1 MFTRTKDMRS
11 RINFDLD
18 VLSQNN
24 NYIFGQ
30 PGTGPNPE
38 YISNPEIRLEKWGGN
53 LRTNA
58 INLEHDLFGQTR
70 KLNRDDVKLN
80 NYVTNSIS
88 TSGQNYNSQEIK
100 NDNQRLLLNHVDS
113 REQVI
118 TKPFHSLHILLKD
131 PQENIYNTKIN
142 STRYNNKWGGE
153 PRFPQTPS
161 Y

>member
-58 INLEHDLFGQTR
+58 IDLESHLKGIG
-70 KLNRDDVKLN
+70 NP
-80 NYVTNSIS
+80 
-88 TSGQNYNSQEIK
+88 
-100 NDNQRLLLNHVDS
+100 
-113 REQVI
+113 I
-118 TKPFHSLHILLKD
+118 TKS
-131 PQENIYNTKIN
+131 NINPRAPLSHKIN
-142 STRYNNKWGGE
+142 YPHYTKDISSHSRISHPVCELRGKFDDPNLRNH
-153 PRFPQTPS
+153 RIS
-161 Y
+161 YFLRIYKTGKN

>member
-80 NYVTNSIS
+80 NYVTKSVS
-88 TSGQNYNSQEIK
+88 TSGKNYNSQEIK

-113 REQVI
+113 REQGI
-118 TKPFHSLHILLKD
+118 TKPFHSMHILLKD

-142 STRYNNKWGGE
+142 STRITNKWGGG
-153 PRFPQTPS
+153 T
-161 Y
+161 